1 MNEALKRAEVL
12 VEALP
17 YIQRFYGKTV
27 VVKFGGKAMGEKL
40 SRDVAKDI
48 VLMKYVGIKPVVI
61 HGGGEAISSW
71 KYLPTEVLEPR
82 SLDKESYPGSCILPE
97 ICYNELA
104 G

>member
-1 MNEALKRAEVL
+1 VTGLLDKAVKLAIFYEESRMNEALKRAEVL

-17 YIQRFYGKTV
+17 YIQRFYG
-27 VVKFGGKAMGEKL
+27 
-40 SRDVAKDI
+40 
-48 VLMKYVGIKPVVI
+48 KPVVI

-82 SLDKESYPGSCILPE
+82 SLDKESYPGGCILPE
-97 ICYNELA
+97 ICYNERV